1 MKTRICVDTG
11 TITLYYQKNPPL
23 TVKKLMN
30 QIKNKEMIALVAESI
45 LVESYKHLCK
55 AGGKGYAEGCIR
67 SFQHLIQPR
76 IQPLSSKLIMDAGL
90 LKCQYPSIL
99 SYNDAIIIAL
109 ALENNATLHTTEK
122 NLPKINH
129 LRLKTYTF

>member
-1 MKTRICVDTG
+1 MTPRVCVDTG
-11 TITLYYQKNPPL
+11 PITLYYQKNPPSAI
-23 TVKKLMN
+23 KKLMN
-30 QIKNKEMIALVAESI
+30 QIKNKQVIAVIAESI

-55 AGGKGYAEGCIR
+55 AGGKDYAEGCIR
-67 SFQHLIQPR
+67 SFLHLIKPR
-76 IQPLSSKLIMDAGL
+76 IKSLSSKLIMDAGL

-109 ALENNATLHTTEK
+109 AIENNATLHTTEK
-122 NLPKINH
+122 NIPKINH

>member
-1 MKTRICVDTG
+1 
-11 TITLYYQKNPPL
+11 
-23 TVKKLMN
+23 MN
-30 QIKNKEMIALVAESI
+30 QIKNKQVIAVIAESI

-55 AGGKGYAEGCIR
+55 AGGKDYAEGCIR
-67 SFQHLIQPR
+67 SFLHLIKPR
-76 IQPLSSKLIMDAGL
+76 IKSLSSKLIMDAGL

-109 ALENNATLHTTEK
+109 AIENNATLHTTEK
-122 NLPKINH
+122 NIPKINH

>member
-1 MKTRICVDTG
+1 MKTRVCVDTG
-11 TITLYYQKNPPL
+11 PITLYYQKNPP
-23 TVKKLMN
+23 TSVKKLMN
-30 QIKNKEMIALVAESI
+30 QIKNKKLIAIVAESI

-55 AGGKGYAEGCIR
+55 ARGRDYAEGCIR
-67 SFQHLIQPR
+67 SLQYLIQPK

-109 ALENNATLHTTEK
+109 ALENKATLHTTEK
-122 NLPKINH
+122 NLPKIKH